1 MVDMIRWFFIFTLV
15 LLQSCADE
23 GPKEP
28 VSADPAFAEIDPD
41 KKALPKDTQVS
52 ANGAADSTPSPSQVD
67 PAVESAPLA
76 EVPPS
81 PRVDEVVGATQ
92 GRSISA
98 PSTSD
103 VSSAPVSAT
112 GSGTAIR
119 YIKAFE
125 INIRSQP
132 NRHSKIVGRLRGGDE
147 VRVSIHGGWSK
158 LDDGRWIRSRWL
170 VKNPPKS
177 FSHVSPDE
185 EGRPQK
191 NKKVRQNKRSKRS
204 KKDSKS

>member
-1 MVDMIRWFFIFTLV
+1 MIRWVVVFTLV
-15 LLQSCADE
+15 LLESCADE

-28 VSADPAFAEIDPD
+28 VSADLAFAEIDPD
-41 KKALPKDTQVS
+41 KKALPKDTQVT
-52 ANGAADSTPSPSQVD
+52 ANAAADSTPSPSQVD
-67 PAVESAPLA
+67 PAMEPAPLA

-81 PRVDEVVGATQ
+81 PPVDEVVGATQ
-92 GRSISA
+92 EREISV
-98 PSTSD
+98 PLTSD
-103 VSSAPVSAT
+103 VASGPVSVT
-112 GSGTAIR
+112 GSGTAVR

-177 FSHVSPDE
+177 FSHVPPDE

-191 NKKVRQNKRSKRS
+191 SKKVRQNKRSKRS
-204 KKDSKS
+204 KKGSKS